1 MTIKLRIT
9 KNYGNEAI
17 YIIDES
23 FNAIHRQLTGHKTIS
38 RAEIE
43 LYKNIGINFEV
54 EAPAL

>member
-1 MTIKLRIT
+1 MTIKLKIT

-23 FNAIHRQLTGHKTIS
+23 FSAIHTKLTGHKTIS
-38 RAEIE
+38 RQEIDT
-43 LYKNIGINFEV
+43 YKMIGINFEV